1 MHVQLG
7 TIIMLK
13 LTWSGC
19 LYLWGEKKRIF
30 QFYVFYV
37 IFYGL
42 YNFHQ
47 FIVMAVAICREPN
60 VKFTYSA
67 LGNPNSNATI
77 ETNLHITV
85 LLMHSTLCVLN
96 PTNPNCNSIVQMT
109 KLTSPL

>member
-1 MHVQLG
+1 MKSYTNACTTGNNYHVE
-7 TIIMLK
+7 T
-13 LTWSGC
+13 
-19 LYLWGEKKRIF
+19 YLIWLFIFVRWEKRIF

-85 LLMHSTLCVLN
+85 LHST
-96 PTNPNCNSIVQMT
+96 TNAQYAVRTKPN
-109 KLTSPL
+109 